1 VLLTPEIF
9 GLGWKILASISRS
22 RRAGVRMSFLD
33 HLGIQAEDEAE
44 LGQVY
49 GRQQAAEGPSS
60 DYLRLAIN

>member
-1 VLLTPEIF
+1 VEDPRVD
-9 GLGWKILASISRS
+9 LAISARG
-22 RRAGVRMSFLD
+22 RAHVVLD